1 MTQSDVQSF
10 AFYGED
16 AESAKSVVRV
26 LQTGLFIGALI
37 ALVAG
42 GAILAWPGGSSTV
55 IALIFGLYF
64 LIRGLVRV
72 AVGIFGPGLTGGG
85 RALSIVIGILLI
97 VVGVFAFKSPSG
109 ILELLGILI
118 GIMWIID
125 GIATLVE
132 SGRGSSRGI
141 AITLGLI
148 SLIAGVA
155 VLFVPAAAV
164 DVLIILGGVFL
175 IVIGVAQAIG
185 AFTIGRM
192 AKRGQ
197 I

>member
-1 MTQSDVQSF
+1 M
-10 AFYGED
+10 
-16 AESAKSVVRV
+16 
-26 LQTGLFIGALI
+26 
-37 ALVAG
+37 
-42 GAILAWPGGSSTV
+42 
-55 IALIFGLYF
+55 
-64 LIRGLVRV
+64 RV

-85 RALSIVIGILLI
+85 RAVSIVIGVLLI
-97 VVGVFAFKSPSG
+97 VVGVFAFKSPAG

-132 SGRGSSRGI
+132 SGRGSSRRI
-141 AITLGLI
+141 AIALGII
-148 SLIAGVA
+148 SLIAGIV
-155 VLFVPAAAV
+155 VLFVPATAV
-164 DVLIILGGVFL
+164 QVLILLGGIFL
-175 IVIGVAQAIG
+175 IVIGVAQVVG